1 MNGGAGGFASDLNKS
16 SGGVV
21 SEGLRRQQA
30 TMSGGTSTLDDG
42 TEDYTRAFQ
51 TDEQRVFLW
60 HMANRNLRPR
70 ALKPAFRLLGL
81 FASVEEAQAHGA
93 RIVAADPT
101 SACTIRV
108 GATHAWYTIPTE
120 MFTDITPYLNKVNRN
135 LALHRK
141 VLAATTT
148 EFKTH
153 KSTLTSGRQPTS
165 QSHMK
170 AALERSS
177 SSSSTSAVS
186 DMNASAGVS
195 DDDDDDG
202 GVSESKSTE
211 PSLKSGAAVEA
222 GGGGGAVEDDEDTG
236 MTLLAR
242 LPPVNTSPEEDGDTW
257 GCETRQILGAV
268 EGTATAID
276 TILNT
281 VPPVVRE
288 AEVRNQKYA
297 VVSVLLDYEMLMHR
311 ADAAAGLGAGESGAL
326 DAVEPGVCVWAAFDT
341 EAEALLYV
349 KKVAARELPDHDLS
363 VVSMYEWLYP
373 HLMTSDK
380 VPQLYRNVELN
391 NIMKH
396 ARTSRG
402 RVCEFEKECVTKGVK
417 LPLLEIEPDL
427 EVPSPVCYSSS
438 APIVEDLD
446 TDLDPSPPVRPV
458 LERQ

>member
-1 MNGGAGGFASDLNKS
+1 MNGGAGGFASDQNKS

-30 TMSGGTSTLDDG
+30 TMSGGTSTLDDDPQ
-42 TEDYTRAFQ
+42 DYTRAFQ

-70 ALKPAFRLLGL
+70 ASRPAFRLLGL
-81 FASVEEAQAHGA
+81 FATVEEAQAHGA
-93 RIVAADPT
+93 RIVATDPN

-108 GATHAWYTIPTE
+108 GATHAWYTIPAD

-135 LALHRK
+135 LALHQK

-165 QSHMK
+165 QSHVE

-177 SSSSTSAVS
+177 TVASVPVSSPVPDA
-186 DMNASAGVS
+186 
-195 DDDDDDG
+195 DDADADADDADDG
-202 GVSESKSTE
+202 GVSESKSVDP
-211 PSLKSGAAVEA
+211 PSPQSSVVADTAAGE
-222 GGGGGAVEDDEDTG
+222 DEDTG
-236 MTLLAR
+236 MTMLSR
-242 LPPVNTSPEEDGDTW
+242 LPPVNTSPEDDDARETW
-257 GCETRQILGAV
+257 GGCAGVSVAPLAR
-268 EGTATAID
+268 D
-276 TILNT
+276 
-281 VPPVVRE
+281 

-297 VVSVLLDYEMLMHR
+297 VVSVLLDYEVLMHR
-311 ADAAAGLGAGESGAL
+311 EDAAAGLGAGESGAL

-363 VVSMYEWLYP
+363 VVMMYEWLYP

-402 RVCEFEKECVTKGVK
+402 RVCDFEKECVTKGVK

-427 EVPSPVCYSSS
+427 DVPSPVCYSSS
-438 APIVEDLD
+438 APVVEDLD